1 MFKLIV
7 FVSGNGSNLE
17 AIIESCKLGIL
28 DATVEMVVS
37 NRHDAYALERAK
49 KHGIRSFVMQYSKE
63 IYPVRAEYDERLAE
77 FVNQYK
83 YDLIILAGWMHIMSK
98 SFLSNIKSPVI
109 NLHPALPGQFVG
121 MHAIERAFEAAQRGE
136 ITKTGSM
143 VHYVIEELDA
153 GKVISTV
160 EIPIRKNETLETLKN
175 KFQYY
180 EKFLLISS
188 IDKLLSDMTSK
199 LIYVG
204 KVRNVYDAGKNL
216 IAIEATDKQSA
227 FDRHICE
234 IPNKGEILTKLSEFW
249 FKSTKHIV
257 NNHYVSSMGNIML
270 CTKCTPFKVEVVVRG
285 YITGST
291 STSLWTHYSRGERE
305 YCGIKFPDGLVKNQ
319 KLDLPV
325 ITPTTKSSSDKPVS
339 GDDIIT
345 MNLMT
350 KDEWL
355 TIKAKALELFS
366 YGQSYADK
374 HGLILVDTKY
384 EFGKD
389 SDGNIMLIDELHTCD
404 SSRYWLKVSYNERFK
419 NQQEPDSLDKDII
432 RRYIA
437 SRCDPYKDKLPE
449 IPQEHII
456 KTRQVYETLYNMLVG
471 YTFVSDG
478 NISINDVMS
487 K

>member
-28 DATVEMVVS
+28 DASVEVVVC
-37 NRHDAYALERAK
+37 NRHDAYALERAN
-49 KHGIRSFVMQYSKE
+49 KHGIRSVVMQYTKDK
-63 IYPVRAEYDERLAE
+63 YPVRAEYDESLAE
-77 FVNQYK
+77 FINQYK

-98 SFLSNIKSPVI
+98 SFLSNVKSPVI

-121 MHAIERAFEAAQRGE
+121 MHAVERAFEAAQRGE

-153 GKVISTV
+153 GKVISTI

-180 EKFLLISS
+180 EKFMLISA
-188 IDKLLSDMTSK
+188 IDKLLSEMTSK
-199 LIYVG
+199 LTYVG
-204 KVRNVYDAGKNL
+204 KVRNVYNAGNNI
-216 IAIEATDKQSA
+216 IAIEATDRLSA

-234 IPNKGEILTKLSEFW
+234 IPDKGEILTKLSEFW
-249 FKSTKHIV
+249 FKSTRHII

-270 CTKCTPFKVEVVVRG
+270 CTRCIPFKVEVVVRG

-291 STSLWTHYSRGERE
+291 STSLWTHYNRGERE
-305 YCGIKFPDGLVKNQ
+305 YCGIRFPDGLIKNQ
-319 KLDLPV
+319 KLEQPV
-325 ITPTTKSSSDKPVS
+325 VTPTTKSSSDKPIS
-339 GDDIIT
+339 GDDIIK

-355 TIKAKALELFS
+355 TIKAKALELFN

-389 SDGNIMLIDELHTCD
+389 ADGNIMLIDELHTCD
-404 SSRYWLKVSYNERFK
+404 SSRYWLKSSYDERFK
-419 NQQEPDSLDKDII
+419 NQQEPDSFDKDVI

-437 SRCDPYKDKLPE
+437 GRCDPYKDKLPE
-449 IPQEHII
+449 IPKELIT
-456 KTRQVYETLYNMLVG
+456 KTRQVYEILYNMLVG
-471 YTFVSDG
+471 YTFVSEGTVSIDDI
-478 NISINDVMS
+478 IS